1 MISLGK
7 QQKGSSKLDTD
18 LVPLPKGTQIPNH
31 IAMILDGNRRWAR
44 ARGLEPWEG
53 HKAGYEAV
61 KKIAKAARDYGVHTF
76 TIWAFSTENWS
87 RPKEEIDAIL
97 NLLRRGL
104 KEFLEEAKRE
114 HIRLVHLGRKDRFPK
129 DVANLLTRIEAET
142 AHFDKN
148 ILNLALDYG
157 GRDEI
162 LRAVRKIVEDKVPPE
177 AVDEKLFDSYLD
189 TKNQPYPYPDL
200 FIRTSGEQRTSGY
213 LPWQMVYA
221 EYYFEQDHLPDFTPE
236 KLRLAILDYSR
247 RRRRFGGNDKE
258 RHFTFKPEVVARLE
272 LSWWRLSKVSEG
284 TRFRDFVV
292 SYLKEQYGISKS
304 LAKEAG
310 KHLIEALI
318 SGDKHEWKKAKKPL
332 KKFYLLLKKNL
343 KLAFEP
349 EIVVSLH
356 LKKWQMVN
364 SSYDPTSAVEVEDV
378 VKNLLAEEYRISN
391 YQFEKA
397 AHLRVLAEMERNK
410 ALAGMGEEHWDKALD
425 YLQKYYHALK
435 ERIA

>member
-1 MISLGK
+1 MKSRIKSL
-7 QQKGSSKLDTD
+7 SASKMD
-18 LVPLPKGTQIPNH
+18 LIPLPKGAKVPDH

-44 ARGLEPWEG
+44 SRGLEPWEG
-53 HKAGYEAV
+53 HKAGYEAIKRV
-61 KKIAKAARDYGVHTF
+61 AKAAREYGVHTF

-97 NLLRRGL
+97 NILRSGL
-104 KEFLEEAKRE
+104 REFLKEAKRE
-114 HIRLVHLGRKDRFPK
+114 KVRLVHLGRKDRFPK
-129 DVANLLTRIEAET
+129 DIADLLIKVEKET

-162 LRAVRKIVEDKVPPE
+162 LRAVKAIVNDKIPAEKI
-177 AVDEKLFDSYLD
+177 DEELFASYLD

-213 LPWQMVYA
+213 LPWQMAYA
-221 EYYFEQDHLPDFTPE
+221 EYYFEPDHLPDFTPE

-247 RRRRFGGNDKE
+247 RRRRFGGNDQE
-258 RHFTFKPEVVARLE
+258 RHFTFKPEVIAKLE
-272 LSWWRLSKVSEG
+272 LSWWRLSKVPEG

-318 SGDKHEWKKAKKPL
+318 NGDKHEWEKAKKPL
-332 KKFYLLLKKNL
+332 KKFYRLMKKNL

-349 EIVVSLH
+349 DIVTSLH

-364 SSYDPTSAVEVEDV
+364 SSYDPTSAVEAEDV

-391 YQFEKA
+391 YQFDKA

-410 ALAGMGEEHWDKALD
+410 ALAGMGEKHWQLAFN
-425 YLQKYYHALK
+425 YLEKYYRALK